1 MEVIIGQFRFW
12 EVVQKVRRHFV
23 KSLGEMHWASG
34 YRIYRPFGLVIV
46 IEFSEATS
54 SNVPWRSLEAKSG
67 SNDFLS
73 CVHYK
78 FTMLILI

>member
-1 MEVIIGQFRFW
+1 MEVIKGQFRFW

-67 SNDFLS
+67 SNDFQ
-73 CVHYK
+73 
-78 FTMLILI
+78 